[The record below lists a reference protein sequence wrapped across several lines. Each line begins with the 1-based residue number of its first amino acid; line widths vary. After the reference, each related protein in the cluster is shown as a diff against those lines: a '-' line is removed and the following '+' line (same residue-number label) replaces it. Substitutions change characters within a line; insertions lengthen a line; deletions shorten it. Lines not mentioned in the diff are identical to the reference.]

1 MNLHRTRPLALLLGL
16 ALIAGACSD
25 DDTDNDAGT
34 EPPTTTVV
42 ANPPTDDGGADGD
55 DGASPESGGSP
66 AFLSAYLGL
75 VDLPATGIPLLEGV
89 SGCDQEELDEG
100 MPVVLSHPVDA
111 DTLDPADFVVT
122 TASGDVAKPTCATLE
137 PATEDGELQTV
148 LLTGPLGTADDRP
161 VRVSIQGQLSAT
173 DGTDLTGLETDE
185 VDAFED
191 GPEIVMARLD
201 PAGQMCGSLGSTHE
215 IQTTW
220 QGGVTGPRNS
230 EPGAGELEGFML
242 VDAGGD
248 AHALLGFDDLGD
260 GDNYVVVCVPSG
272 VEPVTLDVRAETLYD
287 PTNNPNPATS
297 AEVSMRLQ
305 SQ

>member
-25 DDTDNDAGT
+25 DNTDNDAGT

-122 TASGDVAKPTCATLE
+122 TASGDVAKPTCARLE

-161 VRVSIQGQLSAT
+161 VRVQHRSGSCWSRGCARFHPRARRWICSRRVTRRRSRGLQLQ
-173 DGTDLTGLETDE
+173 
-185 VDAFED
+185 
-191 GPEIVMARLD
+191 RL
-201 PAGQMCGSLGSTHE
+201 
-215 IQTTW
+215 
-220 QGGVTGPRNS
+220 R
-230 EPGAGELEGFML
+230 
-242 VDAGGD
+242 
-248 AHALLGFDDLGD
+248 
-260 GDNYVVVCVPSG
+260 Y
-272 VEPVTLDVRAETLYD
+272 R
-287 PTNNPNPATS
+287 
-297 AEVSMRLQ
+297 RL
-305 SQ
+305 SCRSRRSS